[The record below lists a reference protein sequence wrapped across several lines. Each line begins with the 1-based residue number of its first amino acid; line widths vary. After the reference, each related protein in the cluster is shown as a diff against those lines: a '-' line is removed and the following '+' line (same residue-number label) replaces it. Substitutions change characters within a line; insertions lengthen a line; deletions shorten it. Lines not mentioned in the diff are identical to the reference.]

1 MQFLRFIVKIAV
13 YKSEPEAAGPLPCSS
28 PFGEERGN
36 LENLSLDKINFF
48 RWQSLLFFSL
58 GVCHFGSQ
66 TAALRA
72 GKQRFFF
79 FSGVALFT
87 INSFLLSADQVL
99 GRRQVVRLRILAPPL
114 VGSNPP
120 APGQFI

>member
-1 MQFLRFIVKIAV
+1 MV
-13 YKSEPEAAGPLPCSS
+13 
-28 PFGEERGN
+28 
-36 LENLSLDKINFF
+36 
-48 RWQSLLFFSL
+48 LFFSL

-72 GKQRFFF
+72 RKQRFFF
-79 FSGVALFT
+79 FSGVA